1 MSRKKKHPAPKPGKN
16 RNDGASRSTTSPG
29 RNISAQRHQKPGS
42 GRRTEWARYLWAGIT
57 VLVIGALLFEPTML
71 WCLSVGLWMLAE
83 QELMGLWLV
92 VAGYV
97 MACVPWAFGLLIAT
111 GRFWKALTHALWAG
125 LVYGALGYL
134 FLDQILGIF

>member
-1 MSRKKKHPAPKPGKN
+1 MSRQKKHPAAKPGHKS
-16 RNDGASRSTTSPG
+16 RNDGGKAARSHSTS
-29 RNISAQRHQKPGS
+29 AEMHQRPDA
-42 GRRTEWARYLWAGIT
+42 GRRAEWARYLWAAVT

-71 WCLSVGLWMLAE
+71 WCLSVGFWMVAE
-83 QELMGLWLV
+83 QEFMGLWLV

-111 GRFWKALTHALWAG
+111 GRFWKALTHALWIG
-125 LVYGALGYL
+125 LIYGALGYF